1 MADQQ
6 QKIVLSIVVP
16 IFNEEEGIE
25 VFLERVEPIAE
36 AAVAPLCQDYE
47 IVCVDDGSNDGTLEK
62 LRAHAKR
69 NPAIRVVSLSRN
81 FGKDLALTA
90 GLDHARG
97 AAVVPIDADLQDP
110 PELIPELFARWLEG
124 NEVVYATRAS
134 RKTDSLGK
142 RLSAGWYYRLHNL
155 IADVKIPENTGDFRL
170 MDRRVVEA
178 LKNLPERNRF
188 MKGLFAWVGF
198 KHTSVEYVRAPRA
211 RGATKWKRWRLW
223 NFGLDGITSSSTV
236 PLRIWSYIG
245 ALVFAA
251 ATLYAGFLIVRTL
264 VYGADVPGYASLM
277 VVVLFMGGINL
288 LTLGIIGE
296 YLGRIYTEV
305 KDRPLYLVR
314 ERIGFGE
321 AESEDS
327 AWSAGSTPEWARL
340 KTGTGGS

>member
-1 MADQQ
+1 MADEQK
-6 QKIVLSIVVP
+6 KIVLSIVVP
-16 IFNEEEGIE
+16 MFNEEEGIE

-142 RLSAGWYYRLHNL
+142 RLSAGWYYRLHNSHHYDTL
-155 IADVKIPENTGDFRL
+155 FEFLSCRVQLKWPINKFPAIKDA
-170 MDRRVVEA
+170 RR
-178 LKNLPERNRF
+178 K
-188 MKGLFAWVGF
+188 
-198 KHTSVEYVRAPRA
+198 PRH
-211 RGATKWKRWRLW
+211 RQ
-223 NFGLDGITSSSTV
+223 N
-236 PLRIWSYIG
+236 
-245 ALVFAA
+245 
-251 ATLYAGFLIVRTL
+251 
-264 VYGADVPGYASLM
+264 
-277 VVVLFMGGINL
+277 
-288 LTLGIIGE
+288 
-296 YLGRIYTEV
+296 
-305 KDRPLYLVR
+305 
-314 ERIGFGE
+314 
-321 AESEDS
+321 
-327 AWSAGSTPEWARL
+327 
-340 KTGTGGS
+340 